1 MSVSECER
9 ASAAIEEFGDG
20 ELGRAK
26 WLLLRR
32 HARRCSRCGSYLGR
46 MKIVVRA
53 LDGMNHLEAPGD
65 LEETVLTCLE
75 RACAPGAVSIF
86 STEGVHDH
94 RNLFLVAGAAGLG
107 LAAVALAVVRWA
119 LYRGRDESLAPIAPA

>member
-1 MSVSECER
+1 MTVSECER
-9 ASAAIEEFGDG
+9 AAVAIEDFGDG

-46 MKIVVRA
+46 MKVVVRA
-53 LDGMNHLEAPGD
+53 LDGMKHLDAPGD
-65 LEETVLTCLE
+65 LEAAVMTCLA
-75 RACAPGAVSIF
+75 RAGAPGVISVF
-86 STEGVHDH
+86 SSQSEHDH

-107 LAAVALAVVRWA
+107 LAAVAVAIVRWA
-119 LYRGRDESLAPIAPA
+119 LYRERDESLAPIAPA